1 MPSLVVFPLLTLAA
15 VAFVILSL
23 AVSKLNRRIRS
34 LEAAERTLEHEFAA
48 ARAKAS
54 EMEAAQQFLAR
65 FVRELPPVVH
75 GLLLS
80 GGGRNIPGLLLGAVT
95 RMVEPRRTVIA
106 VRRRPAE
113 TDPDRHMRMAV
124 AAVYPEGFLD
134 LGHEIRIGT
143 GEVGYAAE
151 LQRVM
156 DRKDFDGQQPHMR
169 KKLREET
176 SGGFQPDLVAPM
188 VVDEEVVGV
197 VAVEGVKRRASDLK
211 DALRLL
217 AQVGAIAVHTQA
229 RYTEM
234 KATASI
240 DGLTGAFNKRYLTHR
255 LAEELTRVLEESK
268 TLSVFLFDVDHFK
281 RYNDQ
286 NGHVA
291 GDRLLQALA
300 KLVQDNLRRN
310 TIFGRYGGEEFLVVF
325 PDTKREQALA
335 AAENIRAAIAAYP
348 FTHAAGQPL
357 GYVSIS
363 GGVAAC
369 PLDERNAVGLVRAAD
384 EALYR
389 AKRSG
394 RNRVL
399 AHEPVYL
406 GDQALEPLAP
416 AGEAFDPLK
425 RAALELRARLEA
437 PAAQLVALEPGDTPP
452 PGTLLSLAAITPPTG
467 IPSLATVH
475 EALNKAL
482 EAAGAASE
490 AKAPAD
496 RKADAPETTAAA
508 PELSPGDTPRAL
520 PAPDKAKSA

>member
-1 MPSLVVFPLLTLAA
+1 MPSLVAFALLTLAA
-15 VAFVILSL
+15 VPFVILSL
-23 AVSKLNRRIRS
+23 AVSKLNRRIRT

-65 FVRELPPVVH
+65 FVRELPGVVH

-80 GGGRNIPGLLLGAVT
+80 SGGRNIPGLLLSAIT
-95 RMVEPRRTVIA
+95 RMVEPRRAIVA

-113 TDPDRHMRMAV
+113 TDPDRHTRLAV
-124 AAVYPEGFLD
+124 AAVYPEGFLE
-134 LGHEIRIGT
+134 LGHEIPIGT
-143 GEVGYAAE
+143 GELGYAAE
-151 LQRVM
+151 EQRVM
-156 DRKDFDGQQPHMR
+156 DRKDFDAQQPHMR

-176 SGGFQPDLVAPM
+176 SGGFQPDIVAPM
-188 VVDEEVVGV
+188 VVDQEVVGV
-197 VAVEGVKRRASDLK
+197 VAVEGLKRRASDVR

-217 AQVGAIAVHTQA
+217 AQVGAVSVHTQA

-234 KATASI
+234 KATASV

-255 LAEELTRVLEESK
+255 LAEELTHALEESK
-268 TLSVFLFDVDHFK
+268 PLSVFLFDVDHFK

-291 GDRLLQALA
+291 GDRLLQSLA

-310 TIFGRYGGEEFLVVF
+310 TIFGRYGGEEFLIVF
-325 PDTKREQALA
+325 PNTKREQAMA
-335 AAENIRAAIAAYP
+335 AAENVRAAIAAYP
-348 FTHAAGQPL
+348 FAHAASQPL

-363 GGVAAC
+363 GGVAEC

-406 GDQALEPLAP
+406 GDQALEPVAP
-416 AGEAFDPLK
+416 AANTFDPLQ
-425 RAALELRARLEA
+425 RAAMELRARREA
-437 PAAQLVALEPGDTPP
+437 PAAQLVALEPGDTPQ
-452 PGTLLSLAAITPPTG
+452 PGTLLSLAAITPPAG
-467 IPSLATVH
+467 IPSLAMVY
-475 EALNKAL
+475 EALNDAL
-482 EAAGAASE
+482 QKAGASPETPAASDATTE
-490 AKAPAD
+490 
-496 RKADAPETTAAA
+496 APEAAA
-508 PELSPGDTPRAL
+508 PASESGDTPRSL